1 MNKET
6 KQNDSKHISIFG
18 KKRTRMLYIFIIS
31 LTVLVL
37 AIVYFLIPNIFGD
50 RASVSPQIRQMR
62 ELTAR
67 VGKLETGLKE
77 KENEFSDLLKKYY
90 ELTGEK
96 IPALSAL
103 GLSAE
108 QQKVLEDKIKNQGD
122 VSIKELLNDILDK
135 NDEISGI
142 KETIKKYE
150 ALLPRPHIV
159 IPGENHY
166 QIAMNFLINEKGIE
180 KKKANWLVQ
189 RTALFDS
196 LIQDFK
202 VWNFYSEEGDEY
214 GTFVTQ
220 GDAPISPNEIS
231 RKAKKEIIDA
241 RDSAISEKDRLAAEI
256 ENLEKTRDSINSEV
270 ENLRDEK
277 EGLIEQLKNLSA
289 TNEKMK
295 GEMQVINSLYYGVKL
310 ERDLKKE
317 GILKS
322 VFLGS
327 PKLKEIPPHY
337 FNQAIDLRT
346 KNIIEISAQQ
356 FGLSQINGITLYPRY
371 YNIDKD
377 YKVEIL
383 ENKQKVILTILAV
396 EKLKN
401 DRVLISVK

>member
-1 MNKET
+1 MNKE
-6 KQNDSKHISIFG
+6 KKRHDSKRISIIG
-18 KKRTRMLYIFIIS
+18 KKRTRLLYIFIIS

-50 RASVSPQIRQMR
+50 KKSVSPQIRQMR
-62 ELTAR
+62 ELTAQ

-77 KENEFSDLLKKYY
+77 KENEFSNLLKKYY
-90 ELTGEK
+90 EQTGEK

-122 VSIKELLNDILDK
+122 VSIKELLKDILDK
-135 NDEISGI
+135 NDEISRI
-142 KETIKKYE
+142 KEIIKKYE

-159 IPGENHY
+159 IEGENHY
-166 QIAMNFLINEKGIE
+166 VIAMNFLINEKKIE
-180 KKKANWLVQ
+180 ERKASRLVE
-189 RTALFDS
+189 RTALFDP
-196 LIQDFK
+196 LMQGFK
-202 VWNFYSEEGDEY
+202 VWNFYSKEGDEY

-220 GDAPISPNEIS
+220 GDVSISPNEVS
-231 RKAKKEIIDA
+231 RLAKKKLIDA
-241 RDSAISEKDRLAAEI
+241 RDSAISEKERLASEI
-256 ENLEKTRDSINSEV
+256 KILEKTRDSINSEV

-277 EGLIEQLKNLSA
+277 EDLMEQLKNLSA
-289 TNEKMK
+289 INEKMK
-295 GEMQVINSLYYGVKL
+295 GEMQTINSLYYGVKL

-327 PKLKEIPPHY
+327 PKLQEIPPQY

-356 FGLSQINGITLYPRY
+356 LELSQINGITLYPVY
-371 YNIDKD
+371 YNRDKD
-377 YKVEIL
+377 YKIEIL
-383 ENKQKVILTILAV
+383 ENKQKAILTILAV

-401 DRVLISVK
+401 DRVIICVK

>member
-1 MNKET
+1 MNKGKKRYDT
-6 KQNDSKHISIFG
+6 KHISIIG
-18 KKRTRMLYIFIIS
+18 KKRTRLLYIFIIS
-31 LTVLVL
+31 LTVFVL
-37 AIVYFLIPNIFGD
+37 AIVYFLIPDIFRD
-50 RASVSPQIRQMR
+50 RQSVSPQIRQMR
-62 ELTAR
+62 ELTAQ

-90 ELTGEK
+90 EQTGEK
-96 IPALSAL
+96 LPNLRAL
-103 GLSAE
+103 GLSEE
-108 QQKVLEDKIKNQGD
+108 QQKILEDKIKNQGD
-122 VSIKELLNDILDK
+122 VSIKELLNDILYK
-135 NDEISGI
+135 NEEISGI

-159 IPGENHY
+159 VPGENHY
-166 QIAMNFLINEKGIE
+166 VIAMNFLINEKGIE
-180 KKKANWLVQ
+180 MKKANWLVQ
-189 RTALFDS
+189 RTVLFDP

-202 VWNFYSEEGDEY
+202 VWNFYSEEGNEF

-220 GDAPISPNEIS
+220 GDAPISPNELS
-231 RKAKKEIIDA
+231 RKAKKQLIDA

-256 ENLEKTRDSINSEV
+256 KILEKTRENINSEV

-277 EGLIEQLKNLSA
+277 EDLIEQLKNLSA
-289 TNEKMK
+289 INEKMK
-295 GEMQVINSLYYGVKL
+295 GEMQAINSLYYGVKL

-346 KNIIEISAQQ
+346 KKIIEISAQQ
-356 FGLSQINGITLYPRY
+356 FELRQINGITLYPRY
-371 YNIDKD
+371 YNMDKD

-383 ENKQKVILTILAV
+383 ENKQKAILTILAV
-396 EKLKN
+396 AKLKN
-401 DRVLISVK
+401 ERVIISVK